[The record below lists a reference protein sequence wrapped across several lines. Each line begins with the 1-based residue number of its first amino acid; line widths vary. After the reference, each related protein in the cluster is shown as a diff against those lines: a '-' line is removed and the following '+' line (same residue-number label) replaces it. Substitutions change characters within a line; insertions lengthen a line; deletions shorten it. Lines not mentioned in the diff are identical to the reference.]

1 LPIVQA
7 HPGRA
12 SQGRRPNQSPRTSE
26 ERQPTMK
33 EGRSRQGRYH
43 AFCDDYYVNM
53 NLNTEM
59 ELSQTRE
66 TVLHFFEQVKK
77 QYPGMR
83 NFYSRERGEF
93 VLEEDKDKGDYRWT
107 SIEARRVSSGYVN
120 PESVDEALKQH
131 SLVLDIIP
139 YTLSVSPLD
148 CESLNVMY
156 GFDYTYRGNHNQLLV
171 DALGIV
177 PAFDK
182 MAEIP
187 GATILAHEPS
197 IQFALDEECRTQ
209 CRLSIEPR
217 TSAYHLR
224 TKEFPEEQLSV
235 YFTARRYGSL
245 DGEETYVNAMRKLAE
260 ICQEVV
266 DNYIVENVLRPLQ
279 QAIAIS

>member
-1 LPIVQA
+1 
-7 HPGRA
+7 
-12 SQGRRPNQSPRTSE
+12 
-26 ERQPTMK
+26 MK
-33 EGRSRQGRYH
+33 EGRARASRYH
-43 AFCDDYYVNM
+43 AYCDDYYVNM

-59 ELSQTRE
+59 ELPQTRD

-77 QYPGMR
+77 SYPAMR

-93 VLEEDKDKGDYRWT
+93 VLEEDKDKGDYRWV

-120 PESVDEALKQH
+120 PSSVEEAMKQH
-131 SLVLDIIP
+131 AMVLDMIP
-139 YTLSVSPLD
+139 YGLSVSPLD

-156 GFDYTYRGNHNQLLV
+156 GFDYTYRGNHNQLLA

-177 PAFDK
+177 PAFEK
-182 MAEIP
+182 MLEIN
-187 GATILAHEPS
+187 GATILANEPS

-217 TSAYHLR
+217 TSAYHVR
-224 TKEFPEEQLSV
+224 VKEFPEEQLSV

-245 DGEETYVNAMRKLAE
+245 DGEETYVSAMKKLSD
-260 ICQEVV
+260 ICREVV
-266 DNYIVENVLRPLQ
+266 DGYIVENVLRPLQ

>member
-1 LPIVQA
+1 
-7 HPGRA
+7 
-12 SQGRRPNQSPRTSE
+12 
-26 ERQPTMK
+26 MK
-33 EGRSRQGRYH
+33 ERGSRQGRYH
-43 AFCDDYYVNM
+43 SFCDDYYVNM

-59 ELSQTRE
+59 DLPQTRE

-77 QYPGMR
+77 TYPTMR
-83 NFYSRERGEF
+83 NFYGRERGEF
-93 VLEEDKDKGDYRWT
+93 VLEEDKDQGHYRWT
-107 SIEARRVSSGYVN
+107 SVETRRVSSGYVN
-120 PESVDEALKQH
+120 PNSVEEALKQH
-131 SLVLDIIP
+131 AQILDMIP
-139 YTLSVSPLD
+139 YALSISPLD